1 MAIIAI
7 AAALFA
13 STTAIAFAD
22 DPEVEAETGETR
34 ELNESQLLK
43 ARLLADYFAD
53 YIVGDGAI
61 GDTTDEGAAVEEI
74 SELRSGDTVVG
85 WGAMFKLL
93 QLAKA
98 KDVTLSQ
105 LLTEIA
111 GDDRGW
117 AFGHRFKELG
127 EDDPRKIAD
136 DTPKNLG
143 QLKKQE
149 REPKGNQGKKSQ
161 DD

>member
-1 MAIIAI
+1 MKRIAIIAI

-61 GDTTDEGAAVEEI
+61 GDTTDEGAAVDEI
-74 SELRSGDTVVG
+74 SALRSGDTVVG

-98 KDVTLSQ
+98 NEMTLDE
-105 LLTEIA
+105 LLMDIGPDE
-111 GDDRGW
+111 GW
-117 AFGHRFKELG
+117 AFGRRFKELG

-149 REPKGNQGKKSQ
+149 REPKGNQGKKP
-161 DD
+161 